1 MIVVFASFLDSTRS
15 VAQENSFDKPPHSRY
30 GEGTDMGTTP
40 IKSTAFLQGL
50 QRGNKGYT
58 SLRAKADVRALAKT
72 NPLAKRMLYGGE
84 LSQRQM
90 ERMGKELQKD
100 THTFKQKGVRT
111 VYNKLTREAA
121 AKERL
126 KNESAQKEQGTKMQY
141 QRDREEREKAAYVRT
156 KELEAEG
163 KAASLKNRPNATVSV
178 EQTPPTEQKVSA
190 AEPPPAIDMPID

>member
-1 MIVVFASFLDSTRS
+1 
-15 VAQENSFDKPPHSRY
+15 
-30 GEGTDMGTTP
+30 MGTTP

-58 SLRAKADVRALAKT
+58 SQRAKADVRALAKT

-90 ERMGKELQKD
+90 VRMGKELQKD
-100 THTFKQKGVRT
+100 THAFTQRSART
-111 VYNKLTREAA
+111 IYNKLTREAV

-126 KNESAQKEQGTKMQY
+126 EQLEQTKGAQAETALLQKKEDDANRKQ
-141 QRDREEREKAAYVRT
+141 AAYVRA

-163 KAASLKNRPNATVSV
+163 KAASLKNRPNAAVSV
-178 EQTPPTEQKVSA
+178 EQTQSATAKVSVDQS
-190 AEPPPAIDMPID
+190 AEPPPAIDMAID